1 MCLMKEWYFIIDIA
15 KCWDC
20 NNCYIACKDEHEGN
34 DWPGYTLAQPRHEQ
48 RWINIHRAERG
59 QYPLIDVAYRP
70 TPCMHCKDA
79 PCVEASNGAITRR
92 EDGIV
97 LIDPEKSLGREDL
110 VGSCP
115 YGVIFWNQEMNL
127 PQKCTLCAHLLD
139 EGWSQPRCAQ
149 ACFTGALVAVCQEEQ
164 DMLQIAKS
172 ENLEQLHPEKGTR
185 PNVYYKNLHL
195 FDKIFIAGSAAQ
207 ESDSIIDCAQGIRV
221 KLYRGDEVVQE
232 GLTDAF
238 GDFKFDGLP
247 QDSGEYTVELQVEGG
262 EPVSI
267 KVDLETST
275 SLGTILL

>member
-1 MCLMKEWYFIIDIA
+1 MKEWYFVIDVA

-48 RWINIHRAERG
+48 RWINLLRTERG

-79 PCVEASNGAITRR
+79 PCVEVSKGVINRR

-97 LIDPEKSLGREDL
+97 LIDPEKSLGRKDL

-115 YGVIFWNQEMNL
+115 YGVIFWNQEMNI
-127 PQKCTLCAHLLD
+127 PQKCTFCAHLLD
-139 EGWSQPRCAQ
+139 DGWSQPRCAQ
-149 ACFTGALVAVCQEEQ
+149 ACFTGALVAVCQEEE
-164 DMLQIAKS
+164 DILQMVKS
-172 ENLEQLHPEKGTR
+172 EDLEQLHPEKGTR

-195 FDKIFIAGSAAQ
+195 FDKVFIAGSAAVEQ
-207 ESDSIIDCAQGIRV
+207 DNIVDCAPGIRV
-221 KLYRGDEVVQE
+221 KLFRGKEVVQE
-232 GLTDAF
+232 SITDTF

-247 QDSGEYTVELQVEGG
+247 KDSGEYTVELQAEEGG
-262 EPVSI
+262 SRSL
-267 KVDLETST
+267 KVALATST
-275 SLGTILL
+275 NLGTILL